1 MKKSFLYIS
10 LSLLTAALAGC
21 SREEIRPLTGGTL
34 ELTASVPYFDIET
47 KAGGEFT
54 DNITAYPLAG
64 TALAA
69 DPVIQDYAAGG
80 SYFFTIPA
88 GTDNIVFSTVE
99 AAPTAYTAAMDY
111 VNGTISVSAA
121 EGQPVGRDL
130 IFGWLQS
137 YTPGQTQAS
146 TDLRRASAR
155 LNVSLKSIYG
165 VDTVSDL
172 TSTIQSA
179 EVAISG
185 MHTSAVLNYKDLSY
199 QYSGEGSVTFP
210 LSPNEDSVYS
220 AMIMTLPSVPSA
232 SAVLTL
238 TVTSDDGTVRSYS
251 SPLPSA
257 ISTNYSY
264 SMNLMLSWDNTT
276 SEFTLSDIEMK
287 TTEMDGIPNQSF
299 DLLQFS
305 VNSLTFSK
313 GSGSGSYVR
322 ITDSRLGT
330 WTAEIPTEAFQHFTF
345 RNNTNGTEATAD
357 SPVLT
362 GEEGDELYIQTIED
376 NNTGGYLRYSIPF
389 SVSDGDS
396 TYTYCLDIIQSDG
409 SIQSIEYNTNSYHY
423 VHIKGNNLTYIKF
436 DDSGNPDTLLS
447 GPSPGHRENS
457 GYYEI
462 GRYKIC
468 GDFITSL
475 RLDDADLT
483 SLTFNNCTLLEDL
496 STYSCTGDLSSIDLS
511 SVENLQNLDIDFN
524 DTQITSIDLTHNPSL
539 KNINIEI
546 NTLTELTLPPA
557 SENLEILSLRN
568 GENLTELNA
577 SGHTGLRE
585 LKFWNGM
592 SALSSL
598 DLSNCSSLT
607 QISIPS
613 DMTNLSALS
622 ISGCS
627 SLKKFDVWG
636 EKPLESLDFTG
647 CEFLDDIQLRYNPTI
662 TSITLPDAR
671 DLSYML
677 LDGLEALTELN
688 TSGSDIDYLNLHN
701 CDALQSLNLG
711 QQSIRR
717 LRVHSCDALT
727 GLNMANN
734 TSIRFLTSD
743 ANSSLAAIDLS
754 SSSLDSLSI
763 TSCQTLSNLVLD
775 GCSGLTYL
783 YINNHSTPSISSDI
797 PQISGLTGLQTL
809 HLSYAT
815 VSNLDLKAMTSL
827 KDVDIRYCYS
837 LGTVD
842 CSGLTNLSHFYL
854 ENTPASVL
862 LTNCTGIDS
871 LYIRDCENLN
881 IDGASSLKY
890 LRLVDIDSEAF
901 SEFNLNA
908 PNIEELQINYCDHLA
923 RLNVAEGNKLKK
935 VYLDRN
941 YNLKFKQTELNASST
956 LEELKI
962 EFCST
967 YHNESIPRD
976 SIDLSGYSALKFAD
990 IYNNYTYG
998 ASFKGCTSLTDLR
1011 LRNCSPLEH
1020 LTLTGCSA
1028 LHSLYIP
1035 SNNLGSEELAAIL
1048 DILPDRTGSDICLY
1062 YISGNPGSNDL
1073 SLIQTNIDNAKARGW
1088 YPSDNQLEEL
1098 EFTFD
1103 FDYQ

>member
-64 TALAA
+64 TTLAA

-155 LNVSLKSIYG
+155 LNVRLKSIYG

-264 SMNLMLSWDNTT
+264 SMNLMLSWDNSTAG
-276 SEFTLSDIEMK
+276 FTFSGISMS
-287 TTEMDGIPNQSF
+287 TAEMDGIPDRSF
-299 DLLQFS
+299 DLL
-305 VNSLTFSK
+305 TFSDNLITFRK
-313 GSGSGSYVR
+313 EGGYVHYVE
-322 ITDSRLGT
+322 IVESRLGA
-330 WTAEIPTEAFQHFTF
+330 WNAEIPAEALEHFSF
-345 RNNTNGTEATAD
+345 RNETNGTEATAENPLL
-357 SPVLT
+357 S
-362 GEEGDELYIQTIED
+362 GEEGDQILVSSIQD
-376 NNTGGYLRYSIPF
+376 NNTGDYLRYSIPF
-389 SVSDGDS
+389 SVSDGENS
-396 TYTYCLDIIQSDG
+396 YTYYLDIIQSDG
-409 SIQSIEYNTNSYHY
+409 SIQSIEYTSDSYH
-423 VHIKGNNLTYIKF
+423 HISVGGENLTYIRF
-436 DDSGNPDTLLS
+436 DDNGDSDTLS
-447 GPSPGHRENS
+447 N
-457 GYYEI
+457 GYIGGNYEI
-462 GRYKIC
+462 GHYMVC
-468 GDFITSL
+468 GELITSISIN
-475 RLDDADLT
+475 DANFR
-483 SLTFNNCTLLEDL
+483 SLSFSNCTTLEKLTTYNCYGDISSLDL
-496 STYSCTGDLSSIDLS
+496 SFAEGL
-511 SVENLQNLDIDFN
+511 ENLDIDFR
-524 DTQITSIDLTHNPSL
+524 DTRITSLDLSGNTCLENIDL
-539 KNINIEI
+539 EI
-546 NTLTELTLPPA
+546 NTLAELTLPPGSDRLEKLHLSSTALTTLDA
-557 SENLEILSLRN
+557 SGHTRLRELSLCN
-568 GENLTELNA
+568 GLTSLNLGNCSALTDLSLSGSVSSALTELN
-577 SGHTGLRE
+577 
-585 LKFWNGM
+585 
-592 SALSSL
+592 
-598 DLSNCSSLT
+598 
-607 QISIPS
+607 
-613 DMTNLSALS
+613 
-622 ISGCS
+622 ISGCT
-627 SLKKFDVWG
+627 SLRKFYLYG
-636 EKPLESLDFTG
+636 EAPLDSLDFTG
-647 CEFLDDIQLRYNPTI
+647 CEFIDNIEIMYNPTI
-662 TSITLPDAR
+662 ASILIPDAR
-671 DLSYML
+671 DLSYL
-677 LDGLEALTELN
+677 RIDGFSSLAEL
-688 TSGSDIDYLNLHN
+688 SLAGSSIDYLNLYN
-701 CDALQSLNLG
+701 CDAIENLDLSQLDITRLN
-711 QQSIRR
+711 
-717 LRVHSCDALT
+717 VYHCDALT
-727 GLNMANN
+727 GINLASNPSLRYFSSRENN
-734 TSIRFLTSD
+734 L
-743 ANSSLAAIDLS
+743 LATMDLS
-754 SSSLDSLSI
+754 GTTALDSLDI
-763 TSCQTLSNLVLD
+763 YLCGTLSVLNLD
-775 GCSGLTYL
+775 GCTGLSYLNFESSGTDNSGL
-783 YINNHSTPSISSDI
+783 PEVD
-797 PQISGLTGLQTL
+797 GLTGLKTL
-809 HLSYAT
+809 HLNSART
-815 VSNLDLKAMTSL
+815 SGLDLKAMTSL

>member
-21 SREEIRPLTGGTL
+21 SREETRPLTGGTL

-99 AAPTAYTAAMDY
+99 AVPTAYTAAMDY

-179 EVAISG
+179 EVTISG
-185 MHTSAVLNYKDLSY
+185 LYTSAVLNYKDLSY

-305 VNSLTFSK
+305 VNSLTFK
-313 GSGSGSYVR
+313 KESGSGSYVR

-409 SIQSIEYNTNSYHY
+409 SMQSIEYTSEAYHFVSVSGENISY
-423 VHIKGNNLTYIKF
+423 ILF
-436 DDSGNPDTLLS
+436 DDSGNADTLINGSS
-447 GPSPGHRENS
+447 GISGNYSIGHYR
-457 GYYEI
+457 
-462 GRYKIC
+462 IC
-468 GDFITSL
+468 GEFITAVEL
-475 RLDDADLT
+475 HNADLT
-483 SLTFNNCTLLEDL
+483 SLVFNNCTMIEDIAMHNC
-496 STYSCTGDLSSIDLS
+496 SGDISGIDLS
-511 SVENLQNLDIDFN
+511 SAENLEKLDLDFD
-524 DTQITSIDLTHNPSL
+524 DTEITSIDLTHNPAL
-539 KNINIEI
+539 KSIDIDI
-546 NTLTELTLPPA
+546 NTMTELILPPA
-557 SENLEILSLRN
+557 SDNLETLSFGDVDSLRAI
-568 GENLTELNA
+568 NA
-577 SGHTGLRE
+577 SGQTGLRE
-585 LKFWNGM
+585 LNFLYNM
-592 SALSSL
+592 EALTSL
-598 DLSNCSSLT
+598 DFSNCSSLT
-607 QISIPS
+607 KLDISRS
-613 DMTNLSALS
+613 MSKLQTLN
-622 ISGCS
+622 ISGCT
-627 SLKKFDVWG
+627 SLKSFYLSG
-636 EKPLESLDFTG
+636 EKPIEALDFTG
-647 CEFLDDIQLRYNPTI
+647 CEFLDKVEIVYNTTI
-662 TSITLPDAR
+662 SNITLPDVR
-671 DLSYML
+671 DLSSL
-677 LDGLEALTELN
+677 QLDGLHALTELN
-688 TSGSDIDYLNLHN
+688 LGSSNIGYINIHD
-701 CDALQSLNLG
+701 CDGLQSLNLG
-711 QQSIRR
+711 QQNISR
-717 LRVHSCDALT
+717 LRVYHCDDLT
-727 GLNMANN
+727 GINLASNPSLRYFSSRYNN
-734 TSIRFLTSD
+734 L
-743 ANSSLAAIDLS
+743 LATMDLS
-754 SSSLDSLSI
+754 GTTALDSLDI
-763 TSCQTLSNLVLD
+763 YSCGTLSVLNLD
-775 GCSGLTYL
+775 GSTGLSYLNFEYSGTDNSGL
-783 YINNHSTPSISSDI
+783 PEVD
-797 PQISGLTGLQTL
+797 GLTGLKTL
-809 HLSYAT
+809 HLNSANT
-815 VSNLDLKAMTSL
+815 SGLDLKAMPSL
-827 KDVDIRYCYS
+827 TDVQLRDCYS

-842 CSGLTNLSHFYL
+842 CSGLTRLTHFY
-854 ENTPASVL
+854 NRNSSSSIL
-862 LTNCTGIDS
+862 LKGCTGLDS
-871 LYIRDCENLN
+871 LSIEGGSELTA
-881 IDGASSLKY
+881 IDLEGAGSIKY
-890 LRLVDIDSEAF
+890 LRLYNITNSGFTDLDLTLP
-901 SEFNLNA
+901 NL
-908 PNIEELQINYCDHLA
+908 EELVIQDFSNLKS
-923 RLNVAEGNKLKK
+923 LQVAEGNMLKK
-935 VYLDRN
+935 VYLRN
-941 YNLKFKQTELNASST
+941 NRYLKFANTNLNAAST
-956 LEELKI
+956 LEELQI
-962 EFCST
+962 ENCA
-967 YHNESIPRD
+967 NESDQNIPRD
-976 SIDLSGYSALKFAD
+976 SLNLFGYNVLRLAS
-990 IYNNYTYG
+990 IRGSNYLYR
-998 ASFKGCTSLTDLR
+998 ASFEGCSALTDLR
-1011 LRNCSPLEH
+1011 LTNNTQLEH
-1020 LTLTGCSA
+1020 LNITDCTA
-1028 LHSLYIP
+1028 LNSIDLR
-1035 SNNLGSEELAAIL
+1035 SNQLDSEELKKML
-1048 DILPDRTGSDICLY
+1048 ESLPDRSGSANRLY
-1062 YISGNPGSNDL
+1062 NIYGNPGSEDL
-1073 SLIQTNIDNAKARGW
+1073 SLIQTEVDNAQAKGW
-1088 YPSDNQLEEL
+1088 FRTEEDLPDL
-1098 EFTFD
+1098 EFSFD
-1103 FDYQ
+1103 LNYE

>member
-21 SREEIRPLTGGTL
+21 SREETRPLTGGTL

-238 TVTSDDGTVRSYS
+238 TVTSSDGTVRSYS

-299 DLLQFS
+299 DLLKFS
-305 VNSLTFSK
+305 VNSLTFK
-313 GSGSGSYVR
+313 KESGSGSYVR

-362 GEEGDELYIQTIED
+362 GEEGDELYIRTIED

-409 SIQSIEYNTNSYHY
+409 SIQSIEYTSEAYHY
-423 VHIKGNNLTYIKF
+423 VSVSGENISYILF
-436 DDSGNPDTLLS
+436 DDSGNADTLINGSS
-447 GPSPGHRENS
+447 GISGNYSIGHYR
-457 GYYEI
+457 
-462 GRYKIC
+462 IC
-468 GDFITSL
+468 GEFITAVEL
-475 RLDDADLT
+475 NNADLT
-483 SLTFNNCTLLEDL
+483 SLVFNNCTMIEDIAMHNC
-496 STYSCTGDLSSIDLS
+496 SGDISGIDLS
-511 SVENLQNLDIDFN
+511 SAENLEKLDLDFD
-524 DTQITSIDLTHNPSL
+524 DTEITSIDLTHNPAL
-539 KNINIEI
+539 KSIDIDI
-546 NTLTELTLPPA
+546 NTMTELILPPA
-557 SENLEILSLRN
+557 SDNLETLSFGDVDSLRAI
-568 GENLTELNA
+568 NA
-577 SGHTGLRE
+577 SGQTGLRE
-585 LKFWNGM
+585 LNFLYNM
-592 SALSSL
+592 EALTSL
-598 DLSNCSSLT
+598 DFSNCSSLT
-607 QISIPS
+607 KLDISRS
-613 DMTNLSALS
+613 MSKLQTLN
-622 ISGCS
+622 ISGCT
-627 SLKKFDVWG
+627 SLKSFYLSG
-636 EKPLESLDFTG
+636 EKPIEALDFTG
-647 CEFLDDIQLRYNPTI
+647 CEFLDKIEIVYNTTI
-662 TSITLPDAR
+662 SNITLPDVR
-671 DLSYML
+671 DLSSL
-677 LDGLEALTELN
+677 QLDGLHALTELN
-688 TSGSDIDYLNLHN
+688 LGSSNIGYINIHD
-701 CDALQSLNLG
+701 CDGLQSLNLG
-711 QQSIRR
+711 QQNISR
-717 LRVHSCDALT
+717 LRVYHCDDLT
-727 GLNMANN
+727 GINLASNPSLRYFSSRENN
-734 TSIRFLTSD
+734 L
-743 ANSSLAAIDLS
+743 LATMDLS
-754 SSSLDSLSI
+754 GTTALDSLDI
-763 TSCQTLSNLVLD
+763 YLCGTLSVLNLD
-775 GCSGLTYL
+775 GCTGLSYLNFESSGTDNSGL
-783 YINNHSTPSISSDI
+783 PEVD
-797 PQISGLTGLQTL
+797 GLTGLKTL
-809 HLSYAT
+809 HLNSART
-815 VSNLDLKAMTSL
+815 SGLDLKAMTSL
-827 KDVDIRYCYS
+827 KDVQLRYCHS

-842 CSGLTNLSHFYL
+842 CSGLTGLTHFY
-854 ENTPASVL
+854 NSNSASSIL
-862 LTNCTGIDS
+862 LKGCTGLDS
-871 LYIRDCENLN
+871 LSIEGGSELTA
-881 IDGASSLKY
+881 IDLEGASSIKY
-890 LRLVDIDSEAF
+890 LRLYNITNSGFTDLDLTLP
-901 SEFNLNA
+901 NL
-908 PNIEELQINYCDHLA
+908 EELVIQNFSNLKS
-923 RLNVAEGNKLKK
+923 LQVAEGNMLKK
-935 VYLDRN
+935 VYLRN
-941 YNLKFKQTELNASST
+941 NGDLKFANTHLNAAST
-956 LEELKI
+956 LEELQI
-962 EFCST
+962 ENCA
-967 YHNESIPRD
+967 HMNDENIPRD
-976 SIDLSGYSALKFAD
+976 SLNLSGYNVLRLACIRD
-990 IYNNYTYG
+990 CHNYLYG
-998 ASFKGCTSLTDLR
+998 ASFEDCTALTDLR
-1011 LRNCSPLEH
+1011 LTNNSPLEH
-1020 LTLTGCSA
+1020 LDITDCTA
-1028 LHSLYIP
+1028 LNSIDLRY
-1035 SNNLGSEELAAIL
+1035 NQLDSEELKEML
-1048 DILPDRTGSDICLY
+1048 ESLPDRSGSSNLYSITG
-1062 YISGNPGSNDL
+1062 DL
-1073 SLIQTNIDNAKARGW
+1073 SLIQTEIENAQAKGW
-1088 YPSDNQLEEL
+1088 FRTEEDLPDL
-1098 EFTFD
+1098 EFSFD
-1103 FDYQ
+1103 LNYE

>member
-21 SREEIRPLTGGTL
+21 SREETRPLTGGTL

-220 AMIMTLPSVPSA
+220 AMIMTLPSVQSA

-238 TVTSDDGTVRSYS
+238 TVTSSDGTVRSYS

-276 SEFTLSDIEMK
+276 SEFTLSDIQMS

-299 DLLQFS
+299 DLLKFS
-305 VNSLTFSK
+305 ANSLTFRK
-313 GSGSGSYVR
+313 ESGSGSYVR

-330 WTAEIPTEAFQHFTF
+330 WTAEIPAEAFQHFAF

-362 GEEGDELYIQTIED
+362 GEEGDELYIRTIED

-409 SIQSIEYNTNSYHY
+409 SMQSIEYTSEAYHY
-423 VHIKGNNLTYIKF
+423 VSVSGENISYILF
-436 DDSGNPDTLLS
+436 DDSGNADTLINGSS
-447 GPSPGHRENS
+447 GISGNYSIGHYR
-457 GYYEI
+457 
-462 GRYKIC
+462 IC
-468 GDFITSL
+468 GEFITKL
-475 RLDDADLT
+475 RIDDADLT
-483 SLTFNNCTLLEDL
+483 SLIFNNCTMLNDL
-496 STYSCTGDLSSIDLS
+496 TTYRCSGDLSSIDLS
-511 SVENLQNLDIDFN
+511 SAENLEELDIDFN

-557 SENLEILSLRN
+557 SENLEILSLSN
-568 GENLTELNA
+568 AGNLTALNA

-585 LKFWNGM
+585 LNLWNSM
-592 SALSSL
+592 SALTSL

-607 QISIPS
+607 QISINS
-613 DMTNLSALS
+613 NMTNLSALS
-622 ISGCS
+622 ISGCT

-636 EKPLESLDFTG
+636 EIPLESLDFTG

-662 TSITLPDAR
+662 ASITLPDAR

-688 TSGSDIDYLNLHN
+688 TAGSNIDYLNLHN

-734 TSIRFLTSD
+734 TSIRSLTSD

-763 TSCQTLSNLVLD
+763 TSCRTLSNLVLD

-827 KDVDIRYCYS
+827 KDVDIRYCNS

-871 LYIRDCENLN
+871 LYVRDCENLN

-890 LRLVDIDSEAF
+890 LRLVEINSEAF

-908 PNIEELQINYCDHLA
+908 PNIEELQIDDCDNLA

-935 VYLDRN
+935 VYLNRN
-941 YNLKFKQTELNASST
+941 FSLKFKQTELNASST

-967 YHNESIPRD
+967 NHNESIPRD

-990 IYNNYTYG
+990 IYNCNSYTYE
-998 ASFKGCTSLTDLR
+998 ASFEGCTSLTDLR

-1028 LHSLYIP
+1028 LHSLGIP
-1035 SNNLGSEELAAIL
+1035 NNNLGSEELAAIL
-1048 DILPDRTGSDICLY
+1048 DILPDRTGSANCLY

-1088 YPSDNQLEEL
+1088 YQSDNQLEEL

>member
-21 SREEIRPLTGGTL
+21 SREETRPLTGGTL

-220 AMIMTLPSVPSA
+220 AMIMTLPSVQSA

-238 TVTSDDGTVRSYS
+238 TVTSSDGTVRSYS

-276 SEFTLSDIEMK
+276 SEFTLSDIQMS

-305 VNSLTFSK
+305 VNSLTFK
-313 GSGSGSYVR
+313 KESGSGSYVR

-330 WTAEIPTEAFQHFTF
+330 WTAEIPTEAFQHFAF

-409 SIQSIEYNTNSYHY
+409 SIQSIEYTSEAYHY
-423 VHIKGNNLTYIKF
+423 VSVSGENISYILF
-436 DDSGNPDTLLS
+436 DDSGNADTLINGSS
-447 GPSPGHRENS
+447 GISGNYSIGHYR
-457 GYYEI
+457 
-462 GRYKIC
+462 IC
-468 GDFITSL
+468 GEFITEL
-475 RLDDADLT
+475 RIDDADLT
-483 SLTFNNCTLLEDL
+483 SLVFNNCTMLNDL
-496 STYSCTGDLSSIDLS
+496 TTYRCSGDLSSIDLS
-511 SVENLQNLDIDFN
+511 SAENLEELDIDFN

-557 SENLEILSLRN
+557 SENLEILSLSN
-568 GENLTELNA
+568 AGNLTALNA

-585 LKFWNGM
+585 LNFWNSM

-613 DMTNLSALS
+613 DMTNLSSLS

-627 SLKKFDVWG
+627 SLKKFGVWG
-636 EKPLESLDFTG
+636 EIPLESLDFTG
-647 CEFLDDIQLRYNPTI
+647 CEFLDDIQLMNSPTI

-677 LDGLEALTELN
+677 LSGLEALTELN
-688 TSGSDIDYLNLHN
+688 TSGSNIDYLNLYD
-701 CDALQSLNLG
+701 CDGLQSLNLG
-711 QQSIRR
+711 QQNISR
-717 LRVHSCDALT
+717 LRVYHCDDLT
-727 GLNMANN
+727 GINLAGN
-734 TSIRFLTSD
+734 TSIRYLYSGE
-743 ANSSLAAIDLS
+743 NYSLAAADLS

-763 TSCQTLSNLVLD
+763 TSCRTLSNLVLD

-783 YINNHSTPSISSDI
+783 NINNNGTPSISSDI

-809 HLSYAT
+809 HLSDAT

-827 KDVDIRYCYS
+827 KDVNIRYCNS

-890 LRLVDIDSEAF
+890 LRLVEINSEAF

-908 PNIEELQINYCDHLA
+908 PNIEELQIDDCDNLA

-935 VYLDRN
+935 VYLNRN
-941 YNLKFKQTELNASST
+941 YSLKFEQTELNASST

-990 IYNNYTYG
+990 IDNCHSYTYV
-998 ASFKGCTSLTDLR
+998 ASFEGCTSLTDLR
-1011 LRNCSPLEH
+1011 LRNCSSLEH
-1020 LTLTGCSA
+1020 LTLTRCSA
-1028 LHSLYIP
+1028 LHSLSIP

-1048 DILPDRTGSDICLY
+1048 DILPNRTGSDNCLY

-1073 SLIQTNIDNAKARGW
+1073 SLIQTNIDNAAARGW
-1088 YPSDNQLEEL
+1088 YQSNDQLEEL

>member
-238 TVTSDDGTVRSYS
+238 TVTSSDGTVRSYS
-251 SPLPSA
+251 SPLPTA

-299 DLLQFS
+299 DLLKFS
-305 VNSLTFSK
+305 VNSLTFK
-313 GSGSGSYVR
+313 KESGSGSYVR

-330 WTAEIPTEAFQHFTF
+330 WTAEIPAEAFQHFAF

-362 GEEGDELYIQTIED
+362 GEEGDELYIRTIED

-409 SIQSIEYNTNSYHY
+409 SMQSIEYTSEAYHFVSVSGENISY
-423 VHIKGNNLTYIKF
+423 ILF
-436 DDSGNPDTLLS
+436 DDSGNADTLINGS
-447 GPSPGHRENS
+447 SSIWSNYSIGHYR
-457 GYYEI
+457 
-462 GRYKIC
+462 IC
-468 GDFITSL
+468 GEFITEL
-475 RLDDADLT
+475 RIDDADLT
-483 SLTFNNCTLLEDL
+483 SLVFNNCTMLNDL
-496 STYSCTGDLSSIDLS
+496 TTYRCSGDLSSIDLS
-511 SVENLQNLDIDFN
+511 SAENLEELNIDFN

-557 SENLEILSLRN
+557 SENLKILSLSN
-568 GENLTELNA
+568 DGNLTALNA

-585 LKFWNGM
+585 LNFWNSM
-592 SALSSL
+592 SALTSL

-677 LDGLEALTELN
+677 LSDLDALTELN
-688 TSGSDIDYLNLHN
+688 IAGSNIDYLNLSN
-701 CDALQSLNLG
+701 CDGLQSLNLG
-711 QQSIRR
+711 QQNISR
-717 LRVHSCDALT
+717 LRVYHCDDLT
-727 GLNMANN
+727 GINLAGN
-734 TSIRFLTSD
+734 TSIRYLYSSE
-743 ANSSLAAIDLS
+743 NYSLAAADLS

-783 YINNHSTPSISSDI
+783 NINNHGTPSISSDI

-871 LYIRDCENLN
+871 LYVRDCENLN

-890 LRLVDIDSEAF
+890 LRLADIDSEAF

-908 PNIEELQINYCDHLA
+908 PNIEELQIYNCDHLA
-923 RLNVAEGNKLKK
+923 TLNVAEGNKLKK

-967 YHNESIPRD
+967 NHNESIPRD
-976 SIDLSGYSALKFAD
+976 SIDLYGYSALKFAD
-990 IYNNYTYG
+990 IYNCNSYTYV
-998 ASFKGCTSLTDLR
+998 ASFEGCTSLTDLR

-1028 LHSLYIP
+1028 LHSLSIP

-1048 DILPDRTGSDICLY
+1048 DILPDRTGSANCLY

-1088 YPSDNQLEEL
+1088 YQSNNQLEEL

>member
-10 LSLLTAALAGC
+10 LSLLTAVLAGC
-21 SREEIRPLTGGTL
+21 SREETRPLTGGTL

-220 AMIMTLPSVPSA
+220 AMIMTLPSVQSA

-238 TVTSDDGTVRSYS
+238 TVTSSDGTVRSYS

-276 SEFTLSDIEMK
+276 SEFTLSDIQMS

-299 DLLQFS
+299 DLLKFS
-305 VNSLTFSK
+305 VNSLTFRK
-313 GSGSGSYVR
+313 ESGSGSYVR

-330 WTAEIPTEAFQHFTF
+330 WTAEIPAEAFQHFTF

-362 GEEGDELYIQTIED
+362 GEEGDELYIRTIED

-409 SIQSIEYNTNSYHY
+409 SMQSIEYTSEAYHFVSVSGENISY
-423 VHIKGNNLTYIKF
+423 ILF
-436 DDSGNPDTLLS
+436 DDSGNADTLINGS
-447 GPSPGHRENS
+447 SSIWSNYSIGHYR
-457 GYYEI
+457 
-462 GRYKIC
+462 IC
-468 GDFITSL
+468 GEFITAVE
-475 RLDDADLT
+475 LDNADLT
-483 SLTFNNCTLLEDL
+483 SLVFNNCTMIEDIAMHNC
-496 STYSCTGDLSSIDLS
+496 SGDISGIDLS
-511 SVENLQNLDIDFN
+511 SAENLEKLDLDFD
-524 DTQITSIDLTHNPSL
+524 DTEITSIDLTHNPAL
-539 KNINIEI
+539 KSIDIDI
-546 NTLTELTLPPA
+546 NTMTELILPPA
-557 SENLEILSLRN
+557 SDNLETLSFGDVDSLRAI
-568 GENLTELNA
+568 NA
-577 SGHTGLRE
+577 SGQTGLRE
-585 LKFWNGM
+585 LNFLYNM
-592 SALSSL
+592 EALTSL
-598 DLSNCSSLT
+598 DFSNCSSLT
-607 QISIPS
+607 KLDISRS
-613 DMTNLSALS
+613 MSKLQTLN
-622 ISGCS
+622 ISGCT
-627 SLKKFDVWG
+627 SLKSFYLSG
-636 EKPLESLDFTG
+636 EKPIEALDFTG
-647 CEFLDDIQLRYNPTI
+647 CEFLDKVEIVYNTTI
-662 TSITLPDAR
+662 SNITLPDVR
-671 DLSYML
+671 DLSSL
-677 LDGLEALTELN
+677 QLDGLHALTELN
-688 TSGSDIDYLNLHN
+688 LGSSNIGYINIHN
-701 CDALQSLNLG
+701 CDGLQSLNLG
-711 QQSIRR
+711 QQNISR
-717 LRVHSCDALT
+717 LSVYHCDDLT
-727 GLNMANN
+727 GINLAGN
-734 TSIRFLTSD
+734 TSIRYLYSD
-743 ANSSLAAIDLS
+743 ENHSLAAADLS

-763 TSCQTLSNLVLD
+763 TSCRTLSNLVLD

-783 YINNHSTPSISSDI
+783 NINNNSTPSISSDI

-827 KDVDIRYCYS
+827 KDVDIRYCNS

-871 LYIRDCENLN
+871 LYVRDCENLN

-901 SEFNLNA
+901 SEFNLHA
-908 PNIEELQINYCDHLA
+908 PNIEELQIDNCDYIIS
-923 RLNVAEGNKLKK
+923 LNVAEGNKLKK

-962 EFCST
+962 NYCSI
-967 YHNESIPRD
+967 YQNESTPMD

-990 IYNNYTYG
+990 ISNNYNYTYV
-998 ASFKGCTSLTDLR
+998 ASFEGCTSLTDLR

-1028 LHSLYIP
+1028 LHSLDIQ

-1048 DILPDRTGSDICLY
+1048 DILPNRTGSANCLY

-1073 SLIQTNIDNAKARGW
+1073 SLIQTNIDNAEAWGW

>member
-64 TALAA
+64 TTLAA

-238 TVTSDDGTVRSYS
+238 TVTSSDGTVRSYS

-287 TTEMDGIPNQSF
+287 TAEMDGIPNQSF
-299 DLLQFS
+299 DLLKFS
-305 VNSLTFSK
+305 VNSLTFK
-313 GSGSGSYVR
+313 KESGSGSYVR

-330 WTAEIPTEAFQHFTF
+330 WTAEIPTEAFQHFAF

-409 SIQSIEYNTNSYHY
+409 SIQSIEYTSEAYHY
-423 VHIKGNNLTYIKF
+423 VSVSGENISYILF
-436 DDSGNPDTLLS
+436 DDSGNADTLINGSS
-447 GPSPGHRENS
+447 GISGNYSIGHYR
-457 GYYEI
+457 
-462 GRYKIC
+462 IC
-468 GDFITSL
+468 GEFITAVEL
-475 RLDDADLT
+475 HNADLT
-483 SLTFNNCTLLEDL
+483 SLVFNNCTMIEDIAMHNC
-496 STYSCTGDLSSIDLS
+496 SGDISGIDLS
-511 SVENLQNLDIDFN
+511 SAENLEKLDLDFD
-524 DTQITSIDLTHNPSL
+524 DTEITSIDLTHNPAL
-539 KNINIEI
+539 KSIDIDI
-546 NTLTELTLPPA
+546 NTMTELILPPA
-557 SENLEILSLRN
+557 SDNLETLSFGDVDSLRAI
-568 GENLTELNA
+568 NA
-577 SGHTGLRE
+577 SRQTGLRE
-585 LKFWNGM
+585 LNFLYNM
-592 SALSSL
+592 EALTSL
-598 DLSNCSSLT
+598 DFSNCSSLT
-607 QISIPS
+607 KLDISRS
-613 DMTNLSALS
+613 MSKLQTLN
-622 ISGCS
+622 ISGCT
-627 SLKKFDVWG
+627 SLKSFYLSG
-636 EKPLESLDFTG
+636 EKPIEALDFTG
-647 CEFLDDIQLRYNPTI
+647 CEFLDKVEIVYNTTI
-662 TSITLPDAR
+662 SNITLPDVR
-671 DLSYML
+671 DLSSL
-677 LDGLEALTELN
+677 QLSGLHALT
-688 TSGSDIDYLNLHN
+688 DLNLGSSN
-701 CDALQSLNLG
+701 IGYINIYDCDGLQSLNLG
-711 QQSIRR
+711 QQNISR
-717 LRVHSCDALT
+717 LRVYHCDALT
-727 GLNMANN
+727 GINLASNPSLRYFSSRENN
-734 TSIRFLTSD
+734 L
-743 ANSSLAAIDLS
+743 LATMNLS
-754 SSSLDSLSI
+754 GTTALDSLDI
-763 TSCQTLSNLVLD
+763 YSCGTLSVLNLD
-775 GCSGLTYL
+775 GCTGLSYLHFESSGTDNSGL
-783 YINNHSTPSISSDI
+783 PEVD
-797 PQISGLTGLQTL
+797 GLTGLKTL
-809 HLSYAT
+809 DLYSAKT
-815 VSNLDLKAMTSL
+815 SALDLKAMTSL
-827 KDVDIRYCYS
+827 KDVQLRYCHS

-842 CSGLTNLSHFYL
+842 CSGLTGLTHFY
-854 ENTPASVL
+854 NSNSASSIL
-862 LTNCTGIDS
+862 LKGCTGLDS
-871 LYIRDCENLN
+871 LSIEGGSRLTA
-881 IDGASSLKY
+881 IDLEGAGSIKY
-890 LRLVDIDSEAF
+890 LRLYNISN
-901 SEFNLNA
+901 SEFTDLDLTLPNL
-908 PNIEELQINYCDHLA
+908 EELVIQNFSNLKS
-923 RLNVAEGNKLKK
+923 LQVAEGNMLKK
-935 VYLDRN
+935 VYLRN
-941 YNLKFKQTELNASST
+941 NGDLKFANTHLNAAST
-956 LEELKI
+956 LEELQI
-962 EFCST
+962 ENCAHASDQ
-967 YHNESIPRD
+967 NIPRD
-976 SIDLSGYSALKFAD
+976 SLNLSGYNVLRLASIRD
-990 IYNNYTYG
+990 CYNHIYG
-998 ASFKGCTSLTDLR
+998 AYFEGCSALTDLR
-1011 LRNCSPLEH
+1011 LTNNTPLEH
-1020 LTLTGCSA
+1020 LNITDCTA
-1028 LHSLYIP
+1028 LNSIDLRY
-1035 SNNLGSEELAAIL
+1035 NQLDSEELKKML
-1048 DILPDRTGSDICLY
+1048 DLLPDRSGSANRLY
-1062 YISGNPGSNDL
+1062 NIYGNPGSGDL
-1073 SLIQTNIDNAKARGW
+1073 SLIQTEVDNAQAKGW
-1088 YPSDNQLEEL
+1088 FRTEEDLPDL
-1098 EFTFD
+1098 EFSFD
-1103 FDYQ
+1103 LNYE

>member
-10 LSLLTAALAGC
+10 LSLLTAVLAGC
-21 SREEIRPLTGGTL
+21 SREETRPLTGGTL

-179 EVAISG
+179 EVTISG
-185 MHTSAVLNYKDLSY
+185 LYTSAVLNYKDLSY

-276 SEFTLSDIEMK
+276 SEFTLSDIQMS

-330 WTAEIPTEAFQHFTF
+330 WTAEIPAEAFQHFAF

-362 GEEGDELYIQTIED
+362 GEEGDELYIRTIED

-409 SIQSIEYNTNSYHY
+409 SIQSIEYTSEAYHY
-423 VHIKGNNLTYIKF
+423 VGVSGENISYILF
-436 DDSGNPDTLLS
+436 DDSGNADTLINGSS
-447 GPSPGHRENS
+447 GISGHYS
-457 GYYEI
+457 I
-462 GRYKIC
+462 GHYRIC
-468 GDFITSL
+468 GEFITEL
-475 RLDDADLT
+475 RIDDADLT
-483 SLTFNNCTLLEDL
+483 SLVFNNCTMLNDL
-496 STYSCTGDLSSIDLS
+496 TTYRCSGDLSSIDLS
-511 SVENLQNLDIDFN
+511 SAENLEELDIDFN

-557 SENLEILSLRN
+557 SDRLEKLHLSNTALTTLDASGHTRLRELSLCSGLTSLN
-568 GENLTELNA
+568 LGNCSALTDLSLSGSVSSALTELN
-577 SGHTGLRE
+577 
-585 LKFWNGM
+585 
-592 SALSSL
+592 
-598 DLSNCSSLT
+598 
-607 QISIPS
+607 
-613 DMTNLSALS
+613 
-622 ISGCS
+622 ISGCT
-627 SLKKFDVWG
+627 SLKRFYLYG
-636 EKPLESLDFTG
+636 EAPLDSLDFTG
-647 CEFLDDIQLRYNPTI
+647 CEFIDNIEIMYNPTI
-662 TSITLPDAR
+662 ASILIPDAR
-671 DLSYML
+671 DLSYL
-677 LDGLEALTELN
+677 RIDGFSSLTEL
-688 TSGSDIDYLNLHN
+688 SLAGSSIDYLNLYN
-701 CDALQSLNLG
+701 CDAIENLDMSQLDITRLN
-711 QQSIRR
+711 
-717 LRVHSCDALT
+717 VEHCDVLT
-727 GLNMANN
+727 GINLASNP
-734 TSIRFLTSD
+734 SLRYFSSRS
-743 ANSSLAAIDLS
+743 NSLLATMDLS
-754 SSSLDSLSI
+754 GTTALDSLDIS
-763 TSCQTLSNLVLD
+763 SCGTLSVLNLD
-775 GCSGLTYL
+775 GCTGLSYLNFENSGTDNSGL
-783 YINNHSTPSISSDI
+783 PEVD
-797 PQISGLTGLQTL
+797 GLTGLKTL
-809 HLSYAT
+809 HLNSART
-815 VSNLDLKAMTSL
+815 SGLDLKAMTSL
-827 KDVDIRYCYS
+827 KDVQLRYCYS

-842 CSGLTNLSHFYL
+842 CSGLTGLTHFY
-854 ENTPASVL
+854 NSNSASSIL
-862 LTNCTGIDS
+862 LKGCTGLDS
-871 LYIRDCENLN
+871 LSIEGGNELTA
-881 IDGASSLKY
+881 IDLEGASSIKY
-890 LRLVDIDSEAF
+890 LRLYNFYNSGFTDLDLTLP
-901 SEFNLNA
+901 NL
-908 PNIEELQINYCDHLA
+908 EELVIQSFSYLKS
-923 RLNVAEGNKLKK
+923 LQVAEGNMLKK
-935 VYLDRN
+935 VYLRDN
-941 YNLKFKQTELNASST
+941 DYLKFANTHLKAAST
-956 LEELKI
+956 LEELQI
-962 EFCST
+962 ENCAHASDQ
-967 YHNESIPRD
+967 NIPRD
-976 SIDLSGYSALKFAD
+976 SLNLSGYNVLRLAS
-990 IYNNYTYG
+990 IGGCYNHIYG
-998 ASFKGCTSLTDLR
+998 ASFQGCSALTDLR
-1011 LRNCSPLEH
+1011 LINNSPLEH
-1020 LTLTGCSA
+1020 LNITGCTA
-1028 LHSLYIP
+1028 LNSIDLRY
-1035 SNNLGSEELAAIL
+1035 NQLDSEELKKML
-1048 DILPDRTGSDICLY
+1048 ESLPNRSGSSNLYSITG
-1062 YISGNPGSNDL
+1062 DL
-1073 SLIQTNIDNAKARGW
+1073 SLIQTEVDNAQAKGW
-1088 YPSDNQLEEL
+1088 FRTEEDLPDL
-1098 EFTFD
+1098 EFSFD
-1103 FDYQ
+1103 LNYE

>member
-199 QYSGEGSVTFP
+199 PYSGEGSVTFP

-238 TVTSDDGTVRSYS
+238 TVTSSDGTVRSYS

-299 DLLQFS
+299 DLLKFS
-305 VNSLTFSK
+305 VNSLTFK
-313 GSGSGSYVR
+313 KESGSGSYVR

-362 GEEGDELYIQTIED
+362 GEEGDELYIRTIED

-409 SIQSIEYNTNSYHY
+409 SIQSIEYTSEAYHY
-423 VHIKGNNLTYIKF
+423 VSVSGENISYILF
-436 DDSGNPDTLLS
+436 DDSGNADTLINGSS
-447 GPSPGHRENS
+447 GISGNYSIGHYR
-457 GYYEI
+457 
-462 GRYKIC
+462 IC
-468 GDFITSL
+468 GEFITAVEL
-475 RLDDADLT
+475 YNADLT
-483 SLTFNNCTLLEDL
+483 SLVFNNCTMIEDIAMHNC
-496 STYSCTGDLSSIDLS
+496 SGDISGIDLS
-511 SVENLQNLDIDFN
+511 SAENLEKLDLDFD
-524 DTQITSIDLTHNPSL
+524 DTEITSIDLTHNPAL
-539 KNINIEI
+539 KSIDIDI
-546 NTLTELTLPPA
+546 NTMTELILPPA
-557 SENLEILSLRN
+557 SDNLETLSFGDVDSLRAI
-568 GENLTELNA
+568 NA
-577 SGHTGLRE
+577 SGQTGLRE
-585 LKFWNGM
+585 LNFLYNM
-592 SALSSL
+592 EALTSL
-598 DLSNCSSLT
+598 DFSNCSSLT
-607 QISIPS
+607 KLDISRS
-613 DMTNLSALS
+613 MSKLQTLN
-622 ISGCS
+622 ISGCT
-627 SLKKFDVWG
+627 SLKSFYLSG
-636 EKPLESLDFTG
+636 EKPIEALDFTG
-647 CEFLDDIQLRYNPTI
+647 CEFLDKVEIVYNTTI
-662 TSITLPDAR
+662 SNITLPDVR
-671 DLSYML
+671 DLSSL
-677 LDGLEALTELN
+677 QLSGLHALTELN
-688 TSGSDIDYLNLHN
+688 LGSSNIGYINIHD
-701 CDALQSLNLG
+701 CDGLQSLNLG
-711 QQSIRR
+711 QQNISR
-717 LRVHSCDALT
+717 LRVYHCDDLT
-727 GLNMANN
+727 GINLASNPSLRYFSSRENN
-734 TSIRFLTSD
+734 L
-743 ANSSLAAIDLS
+743 LATMNLS
-754 SSSLDSLSI
+754 GTTALDSLDI
-763 TSCQTLSNLVLD
+763 YSCGTLSVLNLD
-775 GCSGLTYL
+775 GCTGLSYLHFESSGTDNSGL
-783 YINNHSTPSISSDI
+783 PEVD
-797 PQISGLTGLQTL
+797 GLTGLKTL
-809 HLSYAT
+809 HLNSART
-815 VSNLDLKAMTSL
+815 SGLDLKAMTSL
-827 KDVDIRYCYS
+827 TDVQLRDCYS

-842 CSGLTNLSHFYL
+842 CSGLTGLSHFLY
-854 ENTPASVL
+854 NNNSASSIL
-862 LTNCTGIDS
+862 LKGCTGLDS
-871 LYIRDCENLN
+871 LSIENGSELTA
-881 IDGASSLKY
+881 IDLEGAGSIKY
-890 LRLVDIDSEAF
+890 LRLYKITNSGFTDLDLTLP
-901 SEFNLNA
+901 NL
-908 PNIEELQINYCDHLA
+908 EELVIQDFSNLKS
-923 RLNVAEGNKLKK
+923 LQVAEGNMLKK
-935 VYLDRN
+935 VYLRN
-941 YNLKFKQTELNASST
+941 NGDLKFANTHLNAAST
-956 LEELKI
+956 LEELQI
-962 EFCST
+962 ENCA
-967 YHNESIPRD
+967 NESDQNIPRD
-976 SIDLSGYSALKFAD
+976 SLNLYGYNVLRLAS
-990 IYNNYTYG
+990 IRGSNYLYG
-998 ASFKGCTSLTDLR
+998 ASFEGCSALTDLR
-1011 LRNCSPLEH
+1011 LTNNTQLEH
-1020 LTLTGCSA
+1020 LNITGCTA
-1028 LHSLYIP
+1028 LNSIDLRY
-1035 SNNLGSEELAAIL
+1035 NQLDSEELKKML
-1048 DILPDRTGSDICLY
+1048 ESLPDRSGSANRLY
-1062 YISGNPGSNDL
+1062 NIYGNPGSGDL
-1073 SLIQTNIDNAKARGW
+1073 SLIQTEVDNAQAKGW
-1088 YPSDNQLEEL
+1088 FRTEKDLPDL
-1098 EFTFD
+1098 EFSFD
-1103 FDYQ
+1103 LNYE